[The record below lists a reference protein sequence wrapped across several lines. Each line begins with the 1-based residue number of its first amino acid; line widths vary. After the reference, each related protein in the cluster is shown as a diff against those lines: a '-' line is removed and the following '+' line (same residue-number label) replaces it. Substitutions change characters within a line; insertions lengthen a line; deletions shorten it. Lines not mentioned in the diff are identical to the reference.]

1 MSASSLASSDAP
13 ESVRGMIA
21 PHERNHVMRR
31 VGYQPYLDFVKRVP
45 DLLNVGTRGYIQLLN
60 FVSEHRGI
68 GVDELDPESQ
78 TFEANFNRFYDE
90 INAVA
95 YGYIG
100 SGHVDEKIE
109 AMLRDA
115 FRDVDVYAQELSAIH
130 GSFAASTNI
139 EQRTGAMGQ
148 SRVKSPG
155 DLVGVPASYAAL
167 LKKLTAEK
175 AAPPLL
181 TPRQRMALDAW
192 NESFPEMHMGE
203 EEFLER

>member
-1 MSASSLASSDAP
+1 
-13 ESVRGMIA
+13 
-21 PHERNHVMRR
+21 
-31 VGYQPYLDFVKRVP
+31 
-45 DLLNVGTRGYIQLLN
+45 
-60 FVSEHRGI
+60 
-68 GVDELDPESQ
+68 
-78 TFEANFNRFYDE
+78 
-90 INAVA
+90 
-95 YGYIG
+95 
-100 SGHVDEKIE
+100 
-109 AMLRDA
+109 
-115 FRDVDVYAQELSAIH
+115 
-130 GSFAASTNI
+130 
-139 EQRTGAMGQ
+139 MGQ